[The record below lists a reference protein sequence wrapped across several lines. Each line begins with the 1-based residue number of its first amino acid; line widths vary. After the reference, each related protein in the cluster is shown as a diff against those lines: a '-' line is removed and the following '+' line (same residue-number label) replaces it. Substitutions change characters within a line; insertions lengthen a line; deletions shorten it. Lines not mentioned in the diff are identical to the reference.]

1 MLQNETVQHKDG
13 KRTIS
18 LILPVYNVDQYLAGC
33 LTSLLHQTFSDF
45 EAICVDDGSTDRSGG
60 ILDEFAAADTRFVV
74 VHKKHQGVSA
84 ARNTALDMACGEYI
98 GFVDPDDYLHPQA
111 LELLYNTMLQN
122 RSDIV
127 ACGYEIT
134 NRTFCGS
141 FQRLDRAEIRE
152 VDYTNPALDFYASRD
167 VILPML
173 WNKLYKSELLRG
185 IRFIPMKVA
194 QDEVYLA
201 EVMRRCQCLTYIDAK
216 LYFWYQR
223 VNSATKLPIDQ
234 GTIDTYV
241 FQVRKLHE
249 MYLDTPE
256 LLDYIKRVRL
266 VSILAEMF
274 NEITMLSLNC
284 RYRMRFAATREVRKL
299 VREHVLDY
307 QGLDFKGKYRLFRMC
322 WGLK

>member
-1 MLQNETVQHKDG
+1 MVQHEDG
-13 KRTIS
+13 SPKTIS
-18 LILPVYNVDQYLAGC
+18 LILPVYNVDKYLAVC
-33 LTSLLHQTFSDF
+33 LTSLSRQTFPDF
-45 EAICVDDGSTDRSGG
+45 EAICVDDGSTDRSGE
-60 ILDEFAAADTRFVV
+60 ILDEFAAGDSRFIVI
-74 VHKKHQGVSA
+74 HQKNQGVSV
-84 ARNTALDMACGEYI
+84 ARNVALDVAKSEYI

-111 LELLYNTMLQN
+111 LELLYNTIRQN
-122 RSDIV
+122 NTDIV

-134 NRTFCGS
+134 NQPFCREFQS
-141 FQRLDRAEIRE
+141 FYCAEIVERY
-152 VDYTNPALDFYASRD
+152 YTNPSLDFYTSRD

-201 EVMRRCQCLTYIDAK
+201 EVMRRCQRLIHIDSR

-223 VNSATKLPIDQ
+223 VNSATKLPIDKE
-234 GTIDTYV
+234 TIDTYV
-241 FQVRKLHE
+241 FQVRKFFE
-249 MYLDTPE
+249 MYQDTPKM
-256 LLDYIKRVRL
+256 LAYIKRVRL

-274 NEITMLSLNC
+274 NEITTLPLSC
-284 RYRMRFAATREVRKL
+284 RYRMRLIAAREVRKL

-307 QGLDFKGKYRLFRMC
+307 QGLDFKEKYRLFRMY